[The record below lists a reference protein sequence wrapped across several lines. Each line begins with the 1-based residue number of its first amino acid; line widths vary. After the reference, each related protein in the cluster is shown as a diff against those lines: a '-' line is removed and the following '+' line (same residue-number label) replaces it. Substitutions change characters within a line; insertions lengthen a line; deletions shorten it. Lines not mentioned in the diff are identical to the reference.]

1 VRISWINSAQAL
13 QERMLV
19 PAQVAD
25 TDPEAE
31 MPPYMESFL
40 AHLRLLVGVP
50 FDYLVPD
57 ARLLPDESIR
67 FFYVDR
73 SWTDRLVDGAMA
85 VGKIGSRDQAY
96 HQARSGPVS
105 QQIDLTERIVR
116 DLQRNRDSFA
126 KLKQGNDGKTV
137 PADVVTGFL
146 LRSAAV
152 KGWPHMDV
160 RAYSQDIP
168 DGSTPFDPSVDP
180 AESAQL
186 PTLRLELLSPSVMI
200 ALFQGIPQLVTIE
213 QPHHGIVFGVHAAP
227 DGTLEISLRDTL
239 GNQIMDPSNNAIPL
253 PVPFRAGNM
262 RVIDVKALY
271 NALANAQGSHSS
283 MPVINGSA
291 AFAIEALD
299 PPFRQRFEGTVDHG
313 GGAGGPVGFVSFVNI
328 AARVSDP
335 ATLTAV
341 KQLVGL

>member
-13 QERMLV
+13 QERMLI
-19 PAQVAD
+19 PNQVAD

-67 FFYVDR
+67 FFYLDR

-96 HQARSGPVS
+96 HQARSGPVA
-105 QQIDLTERIVR
+105 QQIDVTERIVR
-116 DLQRNRDSFA
+116 DLQRRRDSFA
-126 KLKQGNDGKTV
+126 NLKQANDQD
-137 PADVVTGFL
+137 PASADVVTGFL

-152 KGWPHMDV
+152 SGWPHMDV
-160 RAYSQDIP
+160 RAYSQDIQ
-168 DGSTPFDPSVDP
+168 DGTTPFDPSVDP
-180 AESAQL
+180 AKSAQL
-186 PTLRLELLSPSVMI
+186 TTLRLELLSPSVMI

-213 QPHHGIVFGVHAAP
+213 EPHHFVVFGIHAGT
-227 DGTLEISLRDTL
+227 DGTPEISLRDTL
-239 GNQIMDPSNNAIPL
+239 GNQILDGSNNAIPQ
-253 PVPFRAGNM
+253 PVPFRSGNM

-271 NALANAQGSHSS
+271 NALAMAQKSQPR

-299 PPFRQRFEGTVDHG
+299 PPFRQRFEGTVDHAG
-313 GGAGGPVGFVSFVNI
+313 GGGPVGFVSFINI
-328 AARVSDP
+328 AARVTEP

-341 KQLVGL
+341 QQLIGV

>member
-1 VRISWINSAQAL
+1 MRISWINSSQAL
-13 QERMLV
+13 QERMLI

-67 FFYVDR
+67 FFYLDR

-85 VGKIGSRDQAY
+85 VGKIGSRDQAF

-116 DLQRNRDSFA
+116 DLQRKRDSFSN
-126 KLKQGNDGKTV
+126 LKQANDAN
-137 PADVVTGFL
+137 PAAADVVTGFL

-152 KGWPHMDV
+152 SGWPHMEV
-160 RAYSQDIP
+160 RAYSQDIQ
-168 DGSTPFDPSVDP
+168 DGKTPFDPSLDP
-180 AESAQL
+180 AKSAQL

-213 QPHHGIVFGVHAAP
+213 EPHHGIVFGVHAGP
-227 DGTLEISLRDTL
+227 NNSLDISLRDTL
-239 GNQIMDPSNNAIPL
+239 GNQIVDQNDNAIPL
-253 PVPFRAGNM
+253 PVPFRSGNK

-271 NALANAQGSHSS
+271 NALANAQKTQAS

-291 AFAIEALD
+291 AFATEALD
-299 PPFRQRFEGTVDHG
+299 PPFRQRFEGTVDHAG
-313 GGAGGPVGFVSFVNI
+313 TGGGPVGFVSFISI
-328 AARVSDP
+328 ASRVTEQ
-335 ATLTAV
+335 ATLAAV
-341 KQLVGL
+341 KQLVGV